1 MNFCFLCCLRVY
13 VCTCCPLANKDY
25 KASSSSVN
33 NYRSGKK
40 ELNNNLIHIK
50 TKKWLLTMSFLR
62 AVGMGLRSWGKS
74 IDAMGTSLQ
83 GSAVYVE
90 KRTFKISPKIII
102 FCLVQKPKQYIH
114 HNPIKLTITFL
125 FFFFFKLYKQTK
137 HNQSHI
143 CSGTFCPCCSAQ
155 WQTPNRCS

>member
-1 MNFCFLCCLRVY
+1 MIMNFCFLCCLRVY
-13 VCTCCPLANKDY
+13 VCTCLLRPASQKDL
-25 KASSSSVN
+25 ASSSSVN

-102 FCLVQKPKQYIH
+102 FCLVQKPKQYI
-114 HNPIKLTITFL
+114 TITI
-125 FFFFFKLYKQTK
+125 
-137 HNQSHI
+137 QS
-143 CSGTFCPCCSAQ
+143 
-155 WQTPNRCS
+155 N